1 VSETSKLIRVWD
13 LPTRVF
19 HWSLLLAFVGA
30 YLTGDVFDLLEPHQW
45 FGLAIVGL
53 LAFRLVWGVIGSTTA
68 RFSQFVRGKAAV
80 SDYLNGRWHGVGHNP
95 LGGWSVMAMLAL
107 LFAMVITGL
116 FANNDADF
124 TAPLSFLVSDSVSSL
139 LTSAHHLLFNVL
151 LLVVAVHIGAIF
163 FYKIV
168 LAKDL
173 VTPMLNG
180 DALAE
185 SDHDQATQGGSA
197 IALIVAL
204 VIAVLAVW
212 GASGAWYQ
220 PPVKPAMQS
229 SPEW

>member
-1 VSETSKLIRVWD
+1 MSESSKLIRVWD

-19 HWSLLLAFVGA
+19 HWSLLLAFVGV
-30 YLTGDVFDLLEPHQW
+30 YLTGDVLDLLEPHQW
-45 FGLAIVGL
+45 FGLAMVFL
-53 LAFRLVWGVIGSTTA
+53 LSFRFVWGFIGSTTA

-80 SDYLNGRWHGVGHNP
+80 SDYLNGRWQGVGHNP

-107 LFAMVITGL
+107 LVAMTVTGL

-124 TAPLSFLVSDSVSSL
+124 TAPLTFLVSDGVSSL
-139 LTSAHHLLFNVL
+139 LTSAHHLLFKL
-151 LLVVAVHIGAIF
+151 LLVVVAVHIGAIF

-173 VTPMLNG
+173 VTPMLKG
-180 DALAE
+180 DAPAE
-185 SDHDQATQGGSA
+185 SDNDAPTQGGGM
-197 IALIVAL
+197 IAVIVAC

-220 PPVKPAMQS
+220 PPAKPAVS
-229 SPEW
+229 TPEW

>member
-1 VSETSKLIRVWD
+1 MSEASKSIRVWD

-19 HWSLLLAFVGA
+19 HWSLLLAFVA
-30 YLTGDVFDLLEPHQW
+30 VYLTGDVLDLLEPHQW
-45 FGLAIVGL
+45 FGLAMVGL
-53 LAFRLVWGVIGSTTA
+53 LVFRLVWGVIGSTTA

-80 SDYLNGRWHGVGHNP
+80 SDYLNGRWQGVGHNP

-124 TAPLSFLVSDSVSSL
+124 AAPLTFLVSDGVSSL
-139 LTSAHHLLFNVL
+139 LTSAHHLLFKL
-151 LLVVAVHIGAIF
+151 LLVVVAVHIGAIF

-173 VTPMLNG
+173 VTPMLKG
-180 DALAE
+180 DAPAE
-185 SDHDQATQGGSA
+185 SDNDASTQGGGM
-197 IALIVAL
+197 IAVMVAL

-220 PPVKPAMQS
+220 PPAKPAVS
-229 SPEW
+229 TPEW